1 MTIPVRLS
9 IIRKRPRAATKGGVV
24 SKRAPLAPLLD
35 QIHINQLCVA
45 IGSVRFGFLLDLLAT
60 ELVERPATIRRAI
73 LAGDFARARHESH
86 SLKGATTSVGAM
98 ALGKAA
104 ATIEHAPDLLA
115 MAAAIDILDQQAA
128 RTRRAIAN
136 MLPTSLPGLRPV

>member
-1 MTIPVRLS
+1 MIVPIPSSTVR
-9 IIRKRPRAATKGGVV
+9 KPTRASTKSG
-24 SKRAPLAPLLD
+24 APAKTAYVPLLD

-45 IGSVRFGFLLDLLAT
+45 IGSVRFNILLGMLAT

-73 LAGDFARARHESH
+73 LAGDFTLARHESH
-86 SLKGATTSVGAM
+86 SLKGATTRVGAM

-104 ATIEHAPDLLA
+104 ATIEHAPDLSA
-115 MAAAIDILDQQAA
+115 MAAAIGILDHQAA

-136 MLPTSLPGLRPV
+136 MLPTDLPGLRPV

>member
-1 MTIPVRLS
+1 MTNPIALPV
-9 IIRKRPRAATKGGVV
+9 KQMPARASAKNRVV
-24 SKRAPLAPLLD
+24 AMAVVPLLD

-45 IGSVRFGFLLDLLAT
+45 IGSARFNVLLNLLAS

-73 LAGDFARARHESH
+73 LAGDFKLARHESH

-98 ALGKAA
+98 AMGKAA
-104 ATIEHAPDLLA
+104 ATIEHAPDLSA
-115 MAAAIDILDQQAA
+115 MAAAIGILDQQAA

-136 MLPTSLPGLRPV
+136 MLPTSFPGLRPL